1 MNGSCYEKLTESGWY
16 YGSPSVR
23 LFCERCAVLAR
34 ALWTATGHCSRF
46 LLEVCVSIS
55 SVASAVY
62 SPTYQSSNQSSCQ
75 SATSATSSNPLQ
87 SVARF
92 ASDVSSAAASVVPVI
107 GLLGS
112 IIDVFV

>member
-1 MNGSCYEKLTESGWY
+1 M
-16 YGSPSVR
+16 
-23 LFCERCAVLAR
+23 
-34 ALWTATGHCSRF
+34 
-46 LLEVCVSIS
+46 SIS

-62 SPTYQSSNQSSCQ
+62 SPTYQPAYQSCAQSSSQ
-75 SATSATSSNPLQ
+75 SAASSTSSNPLQ